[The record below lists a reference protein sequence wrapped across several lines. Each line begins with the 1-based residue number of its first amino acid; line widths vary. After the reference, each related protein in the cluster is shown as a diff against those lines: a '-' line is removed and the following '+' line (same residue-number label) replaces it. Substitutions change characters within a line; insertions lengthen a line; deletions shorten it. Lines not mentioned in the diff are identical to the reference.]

1 MQVSQVA
8 YDRFVLELPAADN
21 EWKPLADPEIVAE
34 TAAWLWDF
42 GPTPLIGVVGYD
54 KTGAAPAW
62 LSRWQSRQVSWA
74 PDGTTAGRAVI
85 LADQTD
91 LERFLAA
98 GAPHEHTSSGTAR
111 SSRSARSTR
120 TNDEPRAGYAAA
132 LLLDARPIAN
142 PMSAPTMATPSAAT
156 PPGGKTEAWA
166 TAISTIGIGK
176 PTQSAMSHQR
186 RGASAA
192 SVIEAMSSSPTSIPV
207 SSVRRS

>member
-1 MQVSQVA
+1 MLVSQVA

-21 EWKPLADPEIVAE
+21 EWKPLADPELVAE

-62 LSRWQSRQVSWA
+62 FSRWQSRQVSWA

-98 GAPHEHTSSGTAR
+98 GAPHEHT
-111 SSRSARSTR
+111 
-120 TNDEPRAGYAAA
+120 A
-132 LLLDARPIAN
+132 LLWPAVSDAKTFEALV
-142 PMSAPTMATPSAAT
+142 SGGAAWLRT
-156 PPGGKTEAWA
+156 VDAHARIMRNGEVFEL
-166 TAISTIGIGK
+166 
-176 PTQSAMSHQR
+176 TQT
-186 RGASAA
+186 
-192 SVIEAMSSSPTSIPV
+192 SPQSN
-207 SSVRRS
+207 